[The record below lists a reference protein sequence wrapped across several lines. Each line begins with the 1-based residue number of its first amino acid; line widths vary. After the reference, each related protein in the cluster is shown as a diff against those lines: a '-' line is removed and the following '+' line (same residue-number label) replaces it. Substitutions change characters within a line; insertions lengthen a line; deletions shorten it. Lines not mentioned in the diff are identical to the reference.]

1 VGDGFSNPMAKRLF
15 ISYSH
20 VDEGLIDRLHK
31 HLAQLQREGSV
42 SGWYDRDIRA
52 GGRLGDE
59 ITQELGHADLFI
71 ACVSP
76 DYLASNY
83 CYEQELTTALERER
97 AGSLIIVPVILE
109 PSDWLSTPLARFKA
123 LPNDGK
129 PVAEFTNP
137 NVAFMQV
144 VNELRRLIAPLPIET
159 KSSGV
164 APLLEAAPS
173 PPSRYRVRREFD
185 ALAKRDFAEVAFQE
199 IYKFFEASVAELS
212 ALPDL
217 EGRLSAIGDNHFT
230 CTIINRG
237 ISRGYETLHVRR
249 GGSWGAIDI
258 LYGDTNSRN
267 TSNGGFGVEAD
278 DYQLFLTSTLFSHRG
293 GGKERISPREA
304 AQMLWDDLISR
315 VGIDYV

>member
-1 VGDGFSNPMAKRLF
+1 MASRPSRTPKRLF
-15 ISYSH
+15 VSYSH
-20 VDEGLIDRLHK
+20 ADGQLLGRFQK
-31 HLAQLQREGSV
+31 HLAQLQREGSI

-52 GGRLGDE
+52 GTRLDDE
-59 ITQELGHADLFI
+59 IDRELSQADIFV

-76 DYLASNY
+76 NYIASNY
-83 CYEQELTTALERER
+83 CYERELTTALEREGR
-97 AGSLIIVPVILE
+97 GELAIVPVVLE
-109 PSDWLSTPLARFKA
+109 PSDWLSTPLSKFKA
-123 LPNDGK
+123 LPDDGK

-144 VNELRRLIAPLPIET
+144 INELRRLVTAGPIET
-159 KSSGV
+159 KAAAT
-164 APLLEAAPS
+164 APAPAPAAQ
-173 PPSRYRVRREFD
+173 SRYRVRREFD
-185 ALAKRDFAEVAFQE
+185 ALAKRDFAEVAFNE

-212 ALPDL
+212 AIPEL
-217 EGRLSAIGDNHFT
+217 EGRLSPLSGEHFS
-230 CTIINRG
+230 CTVINRG
-237 ISRGYETLHVRR
+237 ISRGYETLHVRL

-278 DYQLFLTSTLFSHRG
+278 EYQLSLTATLFSHRS

-304 AQMLWDDLISR
+304 AQMLWDDLISK

>member
-1 VGDGFSNPMAKRLF
+1 MRTGRTSKAPKRLF
-15 ISYSH
+15 VSYSH
-20 VDEGLIDRLHK
+20 ADGQLLGRFQK
-31 HLAQLQREGSV
+31 HLAQLQREGSIA
-42 SGWYDRDIRA
+42 GWYDRDIRA
-52 GGRLGDE
+52 GTRLDDE
-59 ITQELGHADLFI
+59 IERELAQADIFV

-76 DYLASNY
+76 DYIASNY
-83 CYEQELTTALERER
+83 CYERELTTALEREQR
-97 AGSLIIVPVILE
+97 GELAIVPVVLE
-109 PSDWLSTPLARFKA
+109 PSDWLSTPLAKFKA
-123 LPNDGK
+123 LPDDGK

-144 VNELRRLIAPLPIET
+144 VNELRRLVTKPIET
-159 KSSGV
+159 KAAAAAAGPGARP
-164 APLLEAAPS
+164 APQ
-173 PPSRYRVRREFD
+173 SRYRVRREFD
-185 ALAKRDFAEVAFQE
+185 GLAKRDFAEAAFHE

-217 EGRLSAIGDNHFT
+217 EGRLSPMTDDHFS
-230 CTIINRG
+230 CTILNRG

-258 LYGDTNSRN
+258 LYGDANTRN

-278 DYQLFLTSTLFSHRG
+278 DYQLFLSATLFSHRA